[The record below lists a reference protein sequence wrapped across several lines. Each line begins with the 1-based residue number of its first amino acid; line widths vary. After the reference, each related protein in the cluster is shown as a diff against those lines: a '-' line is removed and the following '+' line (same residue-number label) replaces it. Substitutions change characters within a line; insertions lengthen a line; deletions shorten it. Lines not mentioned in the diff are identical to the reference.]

1 MMSIEDIGLPTK
13 TKVIVEKL
21 FSKHLKPSEE
31 AMKPF
36 VAEFLHR
43 LQDKPVTK
51 ENVERLCSKLKAQ
64 HRIGCSKGDIREIYE
79 KYYSN
84 IPLPLVVKSWMIK
97 KAMRANSGVLVVTL
111 VLSPHKF
118 SCKYDCAYCPQETD
132 LKGVPT
138 QPRSYLSSEPAMLR
152 AIGTRTA
159 EADAA
164 GSYDFD
170 IKNQFQ
176 NRIQAYEHMGSVAS
190 EGRGSH
196 KMEIILSGGT
206 WESYPLEY
214 REQVIREVYW
224 AANTLSGDRPSKSLE
239 DEQTEN
245 ETAKFRVIGL
255 TLETRPDNIT
265 PETLCQ
271 YVRWG
276 ATRIQIGVQHFDDA
290 VLKGVN
296 RKCYTADTI
305 RAIRYLKQSGFKVV
319 VHLMPDL
326 PGSSVE
332 LDKWMFDQAL
342 TNPHLQFDDVKIYPT
357 AICKSSD
364 SDRLVKS
371 KIADWYAAGKY
382 VPYAEKNID
391 DLYSVLRYYKRQVQ
405 PWVRIQRLVRDIPSK
420 SIESGY
426 NKISNLRQILKDKMK
441 AVDEVCRCTFCMEI
455 GDNQFDEG
463 LERRLV
469 MRRYTASGGDEYYF
483 SVEAHR
489 STLTQKWWFYGDR
502 LVNWLTWLAT
512 GIWEPFTP
520 FGDMSSYVG
529 LYGFLR
535 MRLEAEPGGEHL
547 PQINGCALIREVHV
561 YGFSLGVCPLSQSES
576 HGTQHRGY
584 GQLLMKT
591 AEGVAALHGFGK
603 TAVIAGVGTREYYK
617 NKCGYTLDRGYMV
630 KGVSYNRFWIMRLLI
645 VLLIVS
651 GSLVAQQ
658 AQGVYH

>member
-1 MMSIEDIGLPTK
+1 MISIEDIGSPRK
-13 TKVIVEKL
+13 TKVTVEKI
-21 FSKHLKPSEE
+21 FSKHVKPSE
-31 AMKPF
+31 ALMKLF
-36 VAEFLHR
+36 VTDFIHR

-51 ENVERLCSKLKAQ
+51 ENVDRLCNKLKAQ
-64 HRIGCSKGDIREIYE
+64 HHIGCSKGDIRETYE
-79 KYYSN
+79 KYFSD

-164 GSYDFD
+164 GLYDFD

-176 NRIQAYEHMGSVAS
+176 NRIQAYEHMGSVGK
-190 EGRGSH
+190 EGSH

-224 AANTLSGDRPSKSLE
+224 AANTLSEDRPSKSLE
-239 DEQTEN
+239 EEQTEN

-265 PETLCQ
+265 PITICQ

-276 ATRIQIGVQHFDDA
+276 ATRIQIGVQHFDDS

-296 RKCYTADTI
+296 RKCYTLDTI
-305 RAIRYLKQSGFKVV
+305 RAIWLLKQSGFKVV

-326 PGSSVE
+326 PGSSPS

-342 TNPHLQFDDVKIYPT
+342 TNPDLQFDDVKIYPT

-364 SDRLVKS
+364 DDRFVKS
-371 KIADWYAAGKY
+371 KIADWYSSGKY
-382 VPYAEKNID
+382 MPYAEKNIH
-391 DLYSVLRYYKRQVQ
+391 DLYDVLRHYKRQVQ

-426 NKISNLRQILKDKMK
+426 NKISNLRQILKDKMV
-441 AVDEVCRCTFCMEI
+441 AADEVCRCTFCMEI

-463 LERRLV
+463 LERRLCV
-469 MRRYTASGGDEYYF
+469 RHYKASGGDEYYF

-489 STLTQKWWFYGDR
+489 TSFTQKFWFYCDR
-502 LVNWLTWLAT
+502 LLNWITWLAT
-512 GIWEPFTP
+512 GVWEPFAP
-520 FGDMSSYVG
+520 CADMSSYVG

-535 MRLEAEPGGEHL
+535 MRLEDVPGGEHL

-561 YGFSLGVCPLSQSES
+561 YGFSLGVGPSES

-591 AEGVAALHGFGK
+591 AEDVAALHGFRR

-630 KGVSYNRFWIMRLLI
+630 KPVSYNRFWILRFILMI
-645 VLLIVS
+645 II
-651 GSLVAQQ
+651 GVA
-658 AQGVYH
+658 VNYFSN